1 MSFGPPPSVFTQS
14 TVAADRARRQ
24 RRRRRALG
32 AGAVVL
38 VLALCTGG
46 WLLWLGPDDAADTA
60 HQDGKPSAGTA
71 SQGRLD
77 IRETVEK
84 RPESTTGQM
93 AFRFAVDD
101 MSPGEEYEMPGT
113 WATDKV
119 LAKGINRT
127 LVGFE
132 VGKDVTTDDEI
143 WRIPLSGPI
152 CGVTRHVTV
161 EGRTAVLHRAQKNP
175 ESLCNQVAFVDI
187 DSGKKLW
194 DKEFPTSESV
204 FGQDAT
210 SVTMTRGTVAVAWGD
225 GATAYDMDRGTRLW
239 RNKKSDGCTY
249 QGLAGGRALLTLLA
263 CSRGKEDITYRV
275 RNLAPRTGTTRW
287 THQAAGGVKDVKVLS
302 TDPPVIAVGA
312 GDLDLTHLF
321 SLDDRG
327 KRRATIG
334 LDGGRYEVRCR
345 ERHDYP
351 AIDDCPSTVVSDDQV
366 FLTSREAEGANW
378 MTSFDLSTGKA
389 VRKFDAG
396 RNQLL
401 YPLRM
406 SGGQVLAFRESSDHI
421 TPLGVVSLNP
431 RTGKETPYFSFGL
444 PPEAW
449 TLTSLELS
457 DVVVQN
463 GRIFF
468 GDFRAEGPVDNAK
481 DTPKVSWLVLGIEGA
496 RKAPN

>member
-14 TVAADRARRQ
+14 TVTADNARRS
-24 RRRRRALG
+24 RRRRVLG
-32 AGAVVL
+32 VGVVVL
-38 VLALCTGG
+38 VLALCAGS
-46 WLLWLGPDDAADTA
+46 WLLWPGPDDSTRENR
-60 HQDGKPSAGTA
+60 KPSAGPA

-127 LVGFE
+127 LVGFRIGE
-132 VGKDVTTDDEI
+132 DVTTDDEI

-152 CGVTRHVTV
+152 CGVTQHVTV
-161 EGRTAVLHRAQKNP
+161 EGRTAVLHRAQKN
-175 ESLCNQVAFVDI
+175 EDSLCNQVAFVDI

-194 DKEFPTSESV
+194 DREFPTSESV
-204 FGQDAT
+204 FGQDPT
-210 SVTMTRGTVAVAWGD
+210 SVTMTRATVAVTWGD
-225 GATAYDMDRGTRLW
+225 GLTAYDMDRGTRLW
-239 RNKKSDGCTY
+239 GNKKSGDGCTY
-249 QGLAGGRALLTLLA
+249 QGAAGGRALLTLMA
-263 CSRGKEDITYRV
+263 CSRGKDLTYRV
-275 RNLAPRTGTTRW
+275 RKLAPRTGATRW
-287 THQAAGGVKDVKVLS
+287 THRSADGVKNIKVLS
-302 TDPPVIAVGA
+302 TAPPVIAVGA
-312 GDLDLTHLF
+312 GDVDTTHLF

-327 KRRATIG
+327 KRRATID

-345 ERHDYP
+345 ERSGH
-351 AIDDCPSTVVSDDQV
+351 ATIDDCPSTVVSDDQV
-366 FLTSREAEGANW
+366 FLTSRKADEANW
-378 MTSFDLSTGKA
+378 ITSFDLKTGKA
-389 VRKFDAG
+389 VRKFDSG
-396 RNQLL
+396 HKQLF

-406 SGGQVLAFRESSDHI
+406 SGGQVLAFREGSDHI
-421 TPLGVVSLNP
+421 TPSEVVSLNP
-431 RTGKETPYFSFGL
+431 QTGKETPYFSFGL

-468 GDFRAEGPVDNAK
+468 SRVRAEGPRDRDN
-481 DTPKVSWLVLGIEGA
+481 DTSQVSWLVLGVGSA
-496 RKAPN
+496 AATLK

>member
-1 MSFGPPPSVFTQS
+1 M
-14 TVAADRARRQ
+14 
-24 RRRRRALG
+24 
-32 AGAVVL
+32 VL
-38 VLALCTGG
+38 VLALCAGG
-46 WLLWLGPDDAADTA
+46 WVLWLGPDDSARESR
-60 HQDGKPSAGTA
+60 KPPAGPA

-77 IRETVEK
+77 VRETVEK
-84 RPESTTGQM
+84 RPESATGQM
-93 AFRFAVDD
+93 AFRFSVDD

-127 LVGFE
+127 LVGFQ

-143 WRIPLSGPI
+143 WRLPLSGPI
-152 CGVTRHVTV
+152 CGVTRHVTA
-161 EGRTAVLHRAQKNP
+161 EGRTAVLHRAQKN
-175 ESLCNQVAFVDI
+175 EDSLCNQVAFVDI
-187 DSGKKLW
+187 DSGKKVW
-194 DKEFPTSESV
+194 DREFPTSESI
-204 FGQDAT
+204 FGQDPT
-210 SVTMTRGTVAVAWGD
+210 SVTMTRATVAVSWGD
-225 GATAYDMDRGTRLW
+225 GSTAYDMDRGTRLW
-239 RNKKSDGCTY
+239 TNKKSDGCAY
-249 QGLAGGRALLTLLA
+249 QGVAGGRALLTLMA
-263 CSRGKEDITYRV
+263 CSRGKEDVTYRV
-275 RNLAPRTGTTRW
+275 RKLAPRTGATRW
-287 THQAAGGVKDVKVLS
+287 THRVAGGVKDVKVLS
-302 TDPPVIAVGA
+302 AEPPVIAVGA
-312 GDLDLTHLF
+312 GGLGATHLF

-345 ERHDYP
+345 ERHDY
-351 AIDDCPSTVVSDDQV
+351 ATIDDCPSTVVSDEQV
-366 FLTSREAEGANW
+366 FLTSRQADEANW
-378 MTSFDLSTGKA
+378 ITSFDLTTGKA
-389 VRKFDAG
+389 VRKFDSG
-396 RNQLL
+396 PNQLF

-468 GDFRAEGPVDNAK
+468 SSVRAEGPSDSDK
-481 DTPKVSWLVLGIEGA
+481 DTPQVSWLVLGVGSA
-496 RKAPN
+496 AVAHN